1 MALADNRLHRTLTL
15 CALYLAQ
22 GIPWGFMSITL
33 VSFLNDKGLDEA
45 GGGKLK
51 AIILLPWAFKLIWA
65 PLLDSVTVRSMG
77 RRRFWILLGQLGMAG
92 TLLVMLSQGA
102 DVLRGEMDVG
112 QVAAFLAIAF
122 FIHNCF
128 ASLQDVATDALAVD
142 ILPPEE
148 QGLTN
153 GLMWGAKLF
162 GQRGGAWLLGAV
174 LAGTQNGLF
183 NAVLI
188 QLLALLFIMIA
199 PIIFLERK
207 GEKRFPWSSIDE
219 PQEKTSVSS
228 GQNPYH
234 IIRNL
239 FGGFSL
245 ASTVAFAGVPLVAML
260 GFGSIEVIN
269 SAMYTSKLGWT
280 SAEFSE
286 VSGGYAI
293 PFILVSTILGG
304 ILGDR
309 YGRRLLISLAV
320 LGFSFTVVG
329 FSFLPV
335 NKWSTIFV
343 AEMDRDKQTLSQS
356 IDFSPLSKDIDL
368 TFATFDAIISPNLS
382 VNNQFTIGDEWSV
395 SVNGNRS
402 QYAFT
407 NPDRN
412 LYEDLRQAILDNNP
426 SDSLVASSTDTGL
439 VIKGITNSL
448 SSKNITTKEVR
459 FQFPNASLDIQW
471 NLTLPLLDGTGK
483 TQVITFKVGD
493 ANYTRSNVESQLTD
507 KLANKYTIDTILD
520 DTTGILTLTML
531 PVADGAA
538 LTDLPWTAP
547 TRPLYSFRVTV
558 REMVAAGVN
567 PKVYKTKRIYR
578 ETGKTIAQ
586 QINESSL
593 INGEPTKTLFVAGE
607 LGQEEISLSYK
618 RSANYLPA
626 IITGPRSTLSKIFL
640 LLGPFF
646 FACYVVNFLA
656 GAMNL
661 SWTQS
666 SASMFTVYMTLSNV
680 GDVVGKNAAGAI
692 AQTFTTTGVYG
703 ENIVD
708 YPMVFRVIAGLALM
722 SLILLPVINFNYLKE
737 LKASNAN
744 PKMTPVP
751 DVFTKND
758 LQFIGR
764 VRTGLLLLIPTL
776 VWFLLVFIDS
786 LMQGIL
792 LAEHLV
798 YWINIAAII
807 CSLVGLGFLA
817 QAPVWHHVRSML
829 RMVCMLIGAGAAIF
843 VIDRSS
849 LLSLGE
855 FQEYLPAVGGTCFVV
870 AFLLSLTSLHE
881 LGAAISDK
889 TTIVLSWPPLAILM
903 LIFLISCLVY
913 LPMSAVESLN
923 QNSADPEAPTTAIG
937 GLITIIQW
945 LAVIMLAAFCLFLAK
960 ACRAC
965 KGVSVGQP

>member
-1 MALADNRLHRTLTL
+1 MALADNRLQRTLTL

-65 PLLDSVTVRSMG
+65 PLLDSVTIRSMG
-77 RRRFWILLGQLGMAG
+77 RRRFWILLGQLGMAA

-112 QVAAFLAIAF
+112 QVAGFLAIAF

-174 LAGTQNGLF
+174 LAGSQNGLF

-188 QLLALLFIMIA
+188 QLLALAFIMVA
-199 PIIFLERK
+199 PILFLERK
-207 GEKRFPWSSIDE
+207 GEKRFPWSSVDI
-219 PQEKTSVSS
+219 PKEKTSVSS
-228 GQNPYH
+228 AQNPYH

-245 ASTVAFAGVPLVAML
+245 ISTLAFAGVPLVAML

-286 VSGGYAI
+286 VAGGYTI
-293 PFILVSTILGG
+293 PLTLVGTILGG

-309 YGRRLLISLAV
+309 FGRRLLICFAV
-320 LGFSFTVVG
+320 LGFSITVVC
-329 FSFLPV
+329 F
-335 NKWSTIFV
+335 
-343 AEMDRDKQTLSQS
+343 
-356 IDFSPLSKDIDL
+356 
-368 TFATFDAIISPNLS
+368 
-382 VNNQFTIGDEWSV
+382 
-395 SVNGNRS
+395 
-402 QYAFT
+402 
-407 NPDRN
+407 
-412 LYEDLRQAILDNNP
+412 
-426 SDSLVASSTDTGL
+426 SLVPEKWGYMSIAT
-439 VIKGITNSL
+439 
-448 SSKNITTKEVR
+448 
-459 FQFPNASLDIQW
+459 
-471 NLTLPLLDGTGK
+471 
-483 TQVITFKVGD
+483 
-493 ANYTRSNVESQLTD
+493 VESQEATETQTLD
-507 KLANKYTIDTILD
+507 LSELAVDSIGD
-520 DTTGILTLTML
+520 
-531 PVADGAA
+531 
-538 LTDLPWTAP
+538 
-547 TRPLYSFRVTV
+547 LYSFRITV
-558 REMVAAGVN
+558 REMGAEVAK
-567 PKVYKTKRIYR
+567 PKIYKTGRIVR
-578 ETGKTIAQ
+578 DQAQTLAQ
-586 QINESSL
+586 QVNESSL
-593 INGEPTKTLFVAGE
+593 INGESSETVFLAKD
-607 LGQEEISLSYK
+607 LGDEKISLTYRK
-618 RSANYLPA
+618 SANYLPA

-640 LLGPFF
+640 VVYPLF

-666 SASMFTVYMTLSNV
+666 AASMFTVYMTLSNV

-692 AQTFTTTGVYG
+692 AQTFTTMGVYG
-703 ENIVD
+703 ERIVD

-737 LKASNAN
+737 LKASNTN

-751 DVFTKND
+751 DGFTKND

-786 LMQGIL
+786 LMQRTL

-807 CSLVGLGFLA
+807 CSLVGLGFLV

-829 RMVCMLIGAGAAIF
+829 RMGCIFIGAGAAIL
-843 VIDRSS
+843 VIDRFS
-849 LLSLGE
+849 LLPLGE
-855 FQEYLPAVGGTCFVV
+855 FQEYLPAVGGTCFVL

-881 LGAAISDK
+881 LGTAISDK
-889 TTIVLSWPPLAILM
+889 TTVVLSWPPLAILM

-913 LPMSAVESLN
+913 LPMSAVEALN
-923 QNSADPEAPTTAIG
+923 QSAVGPEFPTTSIG

-945 LAVIMLAAFCLFLAK
+945 LAVIMLVAFCLFLIK
-960 ACRAC
+960 ACSAC
-965 KGVSVGQP
+965 KSFSASET

>member
-1 MALADNRLHRTLTL
+1 MALADNRLQRTLTL

-77 RRRFWILLGQLGMAG
+77 RRRFWILLGQLGMAA

-174 LAGTQNGLF
+174 LAGSQNGLF

-188 QLLALLFIMIA
+188 QLLALAFIMIA
-199 PIIFLERK
+199 PVLFLERK
-207 GEKRFPWSSIDE
+207 GEKRFPWSSVDIRK
-219 PQEKTSVSS
+219 EKTTVSS
-228 GQNPYH
+228 SQNPYH

-245 ASTVAFAGVPLVAML
+245 LSTLAFAGVPLVAML

-286 VSGGYAI
+286 VAGGYTI
-293 PFILVSTILGG
+293 PLTLVGTILGG

-309 YGRRLLISLAV
+309 FGRRLFIFIAV
-320 LGFSFTVVG
+320 LGFSITVVC
-329 FSFLPV
+329 FSLVPE
-335 NKWSTIFV
+335 KWGYMSV
-343 AEMDRDKQTLSQS
+343 ASVEDQAATETQS
-356 IDFSPLSKDIDL
+356 LDFSELAVDS
-368 TFATFDAIISPNLS
+368 
-382 VNNQFTIGDEWSV
+382 IG
-395 SVNGNRS
+395 
-402 QYAFT
+402 A
-407 NPDRN
+407 
-412 LYEDLRQAILDNNP
+412 
-426 SDSLVASSTDTGL
+426 
-439 VIKGITNSL
+439 
-448 SSKNITTKEVR
+448 
-459 FQFPNASLDIQW
+459 
-471 NLTLPLLDGTGK
+471 
-483 TQVITFKVGD
+483 
-493 ANYTRSNVESQLTD
+493 
-507 KLANKYTIDTILD
+507 
-520 DTTGILTLTML
+520 
-531 PVADGAA
+531 
-538 LTDLPWTAP
+538 
-547 TRPLYSFRVTV
+547 LYSFRITV
-558 REMVAAGVN
+558 REIEPEATK
-567 PKVYKTKRIYR
+567 PKIYKTGRIVR
-578 ETGKTIAQ
+578 DQARTLAQ
-586 QINESSL
+586 QVNESSL
-593 INGEPTKTLFVAGE
+593 INGESSETVFLAE
-607 LGQEEISLSYK
+607 DLGDEKISLTYK
-618 RSANYLPA
+618 KSANYLPA
-626 IITGPRSTLSKIFL
+626 IITGPRSTPAKIFL
-640 LLGPFF
+640 VAYPLF

-666 SASMFTVYMTLSNV
+666 AASMFTVYMTLSNV

-744 PKMTPVP
+744 PKMSPVP
-751 DVFTKND
+751 DVFTKKD

-764 VRTGLLLLIPTL
+764 VRTGLLLLIPSL
-776 VWFLLVFIDS
+776 VWFLLAFIDS
-786 LMQGIL
+786 LMQGTL
-792 LAEHLV
+792 LAAQLV

-807 CSLVGLGFLA
+807 CSLAGLGFLTQGPA
-817 QAPVWHHVRSML
+817 WHHIGPML
-829 RMVCMLIGAGAAIF
+829 RISCVCIGSGITIIAA
-843 VIDRSS
+843 DHYS

-855 FQEYLPAVGGTCFVV
+855 FQEYLPAIGGTCLVV
-870 AFLLSLTSLHE
+870 ALLLTLTALHE
-881 LGAAISDK
+881 LVAAISGQ
-889 TTIVLSWPPLAILM
+889 TRVVLSWPPLAILM
-903 LIFLISCLVY
+903 LIFLVSCLVY

-923 QNSADPEAPTTAIG
+923 QTSALAEGTTTALG
-937 GLITIIQW
+937 NLILIIQW
-945 LAVIMLAAFCLFLAK
+945 LGAVMLTTFCLFLAK
-960 ACRAC
+960 TYVAC
-965 KGVSVGQP
+965 KNLAVRQT

>member
-1 MALADNRLHRTLTL
+1 MALADNRLQRTLTL

-33 VSFLNDKGLDEA
+33 VSFLNGKGLDEA

-77 RRRFWILLGQLGMAG
+77 RRRFWILLGQLGMAA

-162 GQRGGAWLLGAV
+162 GKGGGAWLLGAV
-174 LAGTQNGLF
+174 LAGSQNGLF

-188 QLLALLFIMIA
+188 QLLALAFIMVA
-199 PIIFLERK
+199 PILFLERK

-219 PQEKTSVSS
+219 PKEKTSVSS

-245 ASTVAFAGVPLVAML
+245 LSTLAFAGVPLVAML

-269 SAMYTSKLGWT
+269 SAMFTSKLGWT

-286 VSGGYAI
+286 VAGGYAI
-293 PFILVSTILGG
+293 PFTLVSTILGG

-309 YGRRLLISLAV
+309 YGRRTLISLAV
-320 LGFSFTVVG
+320 LGFSITVVG

-335 NKWSTIFV
+335 EKWSTIFV
-343 AEMDRDKQTLSQS
+343 AEVERDKQTRSQS
-356 IDFSPLSKDIDL
+356 LDFSPLSKDIDL
-368 TFATFDAIISPNLS
+368 TSATFDAIIAPNLS
-382 VNNQFTIGDEWSV
+382 ANNQFTIGDEWGV

-402 QYAFT
+402 QHTFT
-407 NPDRN
+407 NPKRS
-412 LYEDLRQAILDNNP
+412 LYEDLRQAILDNNA

-439 VIKGITNSL
+439 VIKGITNRL
-448 SSKNITTKEVR
+448 SSTNITTKEVR
-459 FQFPNASLDIQW
+459 FQFPNASSDIQW
-471 NLTLPLLDGTGK
+471 NLTLPLLNGTEK
-483 TQVITFKVGD
+483 TRTITFKVGD

-507 KLANKYTIDTILD
+507 KLANKYTVDTTLN

-531 PVADGAA
+531 PVADSAA
-538 LTDLPWTAP
+538 LTDLTWTAP

-558 REMVAAGVN
+558 REMMAAGIN
-567 PKVYKTKRIYR
+567 PKVYKTERIYR

-586 QINESSL
+586 QINESIL
-593 INGEPTKTLFVAGE
+593 INGESAKTLFVARE
-607 LGQEEISLSYK
+607 LGQEKISLSYK

-626 IITGPRSTLSKIFL
+626 IVTGPRTTLSKIFL
-640 LLGPFF
+640 LLSPFF
-646 FACYVVNFLA
+646 FACYAVNFLA

-666 SASMFTVYMTLSNV
+666 AASMFTVYMTLSNV

-692 AQTFTTTGVYG
+692 AQTFTTMGVYG

-708 YPMVFRVIAGLALM
+708 YPMVFRAIAGLALM

-737 LKASNAN
+737 LKANNAN

-751 DVFTKND
+751 DMFTKKD

-764 VRTGLLLLIPTL
+764 VRTGLLLLIPSL
-776 VWFLLVFIDS
+776 AWFLLAFIDF
-786 LMQGIL
+786 LMQGTL
-792 LAEHLV
+792 LAAHLA

-807 CSLVGLGFLA
+807 CSLAGLGFLA
-817 QAPVWHHVRSML
+817 QAPAWHQIGPML
-829 RMVCMLIGAGAAIF
+829 RISCVCIGSGITIIAT
-843 VIDRSS
+843 DHYS

-855 FQEYLPAVGGTCFVV
+855 FQEYLPAIGGTCLVV
-870 AFLLSLTSLHE
+870 ALLLTLTALHE
-881 LGAAISDK
+881 LVAAISGQ
-889 TTIVLSWPPLAILM
+889 TRVVLSWPPLAILM
-903 LIFLISCLVY
+903 LIFLVSCLVY
-913 LPMSAVESLN
+913 LPMSAVESLS
-923 QNSADPEAPTTAIG
+923 QKSVQAEGTTTALG
-937 GLITIIQW
+937 NLILIIQW
-945 LAVIMLAAFCLFLAK
+945 LGAVMLTTFCLFLAK
-960 ACRAC
+960 TYVAC
-965 KGVSVGQP
+965 KNLAVSQI